1 MYTTH
6 LKNIKADTQKKN
18 AYTKSMCII
27 RNYFD
32 FEKFQLKNVSTCF
45 TNRSELWYIRK
56 FY

>member
-6 LKNIKADTQKKN
+6 LKNIKADTKKKN